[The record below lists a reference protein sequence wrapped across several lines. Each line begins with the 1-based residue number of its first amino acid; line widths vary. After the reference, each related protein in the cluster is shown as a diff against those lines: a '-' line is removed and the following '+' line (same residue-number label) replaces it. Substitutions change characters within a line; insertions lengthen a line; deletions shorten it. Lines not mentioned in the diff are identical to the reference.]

1 MKNIYF
7 LVKKELKIYFSSP
20 IAYSVSFI
28 FLLIVGYFFY
38 SIVAYFTFYY
48 LYEVRGQKGGV
59 QKEQRLFALNSEA
72 VDKLALENNYDY
84 FEFIKKIK
92 MEGK

>member
-1 MKNIYF
+1 M
-7 LVKKELKIYFSSP
+7 
-20 IAYSVSFI
+20 
-28 FLLIVGYFFY
+28 
-38 SIVAYFTFYY
+38 AYFTFYY

-84 FEFIKKIK
+84 FEFIKKDK
-92 MEGK
+92 NGG